1 MWSNTMWKTFI
12 ISWNSITRKMSIYN
26 SVDDTVVT
34 YEDTEKP
41 EHLVSKYN
49 IFVYKHNM
57 ERFLVPISVPLFRL
71 EYIPEPL
78 FRFHICK
85 YKFKIYH

>member
-1 MWSNTMWKTFI
+1 MGFKILDPRIWRTYI
-12 ISWNSITRKMSIYN
+12 ISWNSITRKISIY
-26 SVDDTVVT
+26 DTNNNNVIIT

-49 IFVYKHNM
+49 IFT
-57 ERFLVPISVPLFRL
+57 FG
-71 EYIPEPL
+71 YILINSDAFSPL

-85 YKFKIYH
+85 YKFKI